1 MTDSPSKTPSAPAP
15 ADPFNRQETLTA
27 DTFLRGLWQENPVF
41 VMLLGMCPVLA
52 VTNSAI
58 NALGMG
64 LATTFV
70 LLGSGALVSLLRHWI
85 PKQVRIASYIVI
97 IATFVTVVDYAIHA
111 ISLELYASLGAFIQL
126 IVVNCIILGRAEAYA
141 SKQRLLPTLVNG
153 LGMGLGFTLSL
164 SIIATIREFLGNGS
178 ITVWGEFAVQN
189 LHNHA
194 MVLIVLPAGGFVTL
208 GLILAFINHMQALAA
223 QKRGEAAPLPLELDC
238 RHCALCKIGE

>member
-1 MTDSPSKTPSAPAP
+1 MAEASQPAAGAKTA

-27 DTFLRGLWQENPVF
+27 DTFLRGLWEENPVF

-97 IATFVTVVDYAIHA
+97 IATFVTVVDYAIQA
-111 ISLELYASLGAFIQL
+111 ITLGAFIQL

-153 LGMGLGFTLSL
+153 LGMGLGFTLALFSL
-164 SIIATIREFLGNGS
+164 GAVREILGNG
-178 ITVWGEFAVQN
+178 TLFGVQ
-189 LHNHA
+189 LFGDSFQPWLV
-194 MVLIVLPAGGFVTL
+194 MILPPGGFFVL
-208 GLILAFINHMQALAA
+208 GAWLLLFAWLKQRRERRLLAA
-223 QKRGEAAPLPLELDC
+223 AGAAA
-238 RHCALCKIGE
+238 HG